1 MDELLGD
8 FLNETAESLDLL
20 DLELVRFEREPN
32 TAGANEYVMKPF
44 DRDIIEAKFHEVG
57 LI

>member
-20 DLELVRFEREPN
+20 MIVLDLDKVLDLNCCRVAAYCRC
-32 TAGANEYVMKPF
+32 
-44 DRDIIEAKFHEVG
+44 
-57 LI
+57 